1 MTVGLALSLRFQEQK
16 LLIVLQRTQS
26 KQPLKGVGVGWGRYG
41 EYGEYG
47 YRTKFHYTK
56 MRRDRNYRAK

>member
-41 EYGEYG
+41 EYG